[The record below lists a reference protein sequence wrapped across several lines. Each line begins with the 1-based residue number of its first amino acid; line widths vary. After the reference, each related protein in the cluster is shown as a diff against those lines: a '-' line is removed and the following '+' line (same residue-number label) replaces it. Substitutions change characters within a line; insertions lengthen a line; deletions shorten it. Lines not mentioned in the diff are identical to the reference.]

1 MPELEACAASGGGS
15 VLAVAG
21 SIKVEEDA
29 RNIITTTLER
39 FGRLDHLV
47 NNGGGQFEQAA
58 ADMNLKG
65 WSKSC
70 SRAALALL
78 LRVASLNGTSVCSQ
92 RR

>member
-15 VLAVAG
+15 VVSVAG

-70 SRAALALL
+70 SSSCSLL
-78 LRVASLNGTSVCSQ
+78 PQVAS
-92 RR
+92 RK

>member
-15 VLAVAG
+15 VVAVAG

-65 WSKSC
+65 WSKSLRC
-70 SRAALALL
+70 SSRAALLPQ
-78 LRVASLNGTSVCSQ
+78 VASDRL
-92 RR
+92 